1 MAKGK
6 RAVALFEV
14 IRKDKRF
21 DRQSPEPEKPAVDHS
36 RKFAKQAVD
45 LWRKNH
51 SDPETWTDTGPTLRE
66 SFGALSARFASIYAA
81 ILSRI
86 STTAAYL
93 RLWISR
99 SNGIIPGAAAATIVI
114 LVMLAARHWL
124 HPAAPETSLED
135 ALRAGPPHP
144 EVLEISSPTAQP
156 PAAQSPTV
164 VAHTTPTTP
173 PLSPE
178 MAADEEQAAQQNLPN
193 LAKPGQRIVNM
204 HYVLMQ
210 SYFEQKTAQEACD
223 FLNQNGI
230 PCTIERGVKGWR
242 SDFYQVI
249 GLQGFVHPSG
259 PQYTT
264 YRDHIEDLGKKFSP
278 KSRYKRFQPE
288 AIKW

>member
-21 DRQSPEPEKPAVDHS
+21 DRKSPEPEKPAVDHS
-36 RKFAKQAVD
+36 RQFAKEAVN

-51 SDPETWTDTGPTLRE
+51 SDPETWTDAGPTLRE
-66 SFGALSARFASIYAA
+66 SVAALSARIRSIYTTTR
-81 ILSRI
+81 SHI

-93 RLWISR
+93 RLWITR
-99 SNGIIPGAAAATIVI
+99 SNGVLPGMAAAAILI
-114 LVMLAARHWL
+114 LVMLAARHWI
-124 HPAAPETSLED
+124 HPATPETSLEE

-144 EVLEISSPTAQP
+144 NVLVLSS
-156 PAAQSPTV
+156 PAAQSHSEP
-164 VAHTTPTTP
+164 TPTALTP
-173 PLSPE
+173 APQLSPE
-178 MAADEEQAAQQNLPN
+178 MAADEEQAAQQVVPN

-210 SYFEQKTAQEACD
+210 SYFEEKTAQEARD
-223 FLNQNGI
+223 FLNQHGI
-230 PCTIERGVKGWR
+230 LCTIERGVKGWR

-259 PQYTT
+259 PQYTV
-264 YRDHIEDLGKKFSP
+264 YRDQIEKLGKDFSP
-278 KSRYKRFQPE
+278 KSRYKRFQPQ